1 MYRRERGRNA
11 IEREQEKSICVFR
24 QKKKKMSTK
33 YTSYSPNFIH
43 NVLLQ
48 YRKGVKGYGFAALA
62 KKNNIK
68 GGKQMVSYWY
78 SKWDGTESSL
88 TKQSGGDTRS
98 ILTDKE
104 KKTHIRD
111 YVVKKSK
118 VEAATYREV
127 KKNVETKTK
136 KSLSLTT
143 VKRGG
148 KSQNIT
154 SKKRKRVPKSQG
166 LFHSVFSIFS
176 SLSRNCT

>member
-24 QKKKKMSTK
+24 QKKKMSTK

-111 YVVKKSK
+111 YVAKKSK

-166 LFHSVFSIFS
+166 LFHSVFYFFIAFS
-176 SLSRNCT
+176 